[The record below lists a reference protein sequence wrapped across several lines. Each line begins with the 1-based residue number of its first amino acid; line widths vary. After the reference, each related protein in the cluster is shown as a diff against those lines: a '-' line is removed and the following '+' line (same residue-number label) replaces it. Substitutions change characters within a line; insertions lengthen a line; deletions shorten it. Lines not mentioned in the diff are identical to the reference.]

1 MKLAAAPDVIFTK
14 FLYLV
19 GGGSIVALVVMF
31 TIIVWHTFV
40 VQDIL
45 KSACVAFLVG
55 ILFVT
60 QILTSAC
67 VAFLVGILFVTQ
79 ILTSACVA
87 FLVGILFVTQILTVL
102 RAFTIQSATIEF
114 DPRSAAVW
122 MALFEMTFHLA
133 TTFNMVSFIIGAALN
148 EEWLN
153 LVFITI
159 GFSLST
165 RSLDRYCY
173 RA

>member
-1 MKLAAAPDVIFTK
+1 MKLAAVPDVIFTK

-45 KSACVAFLVG
+45 K
-55 ILFVT
+55 
-60 QILTSAC
+60 
-67 VAFLVGILFVTQ
+67 
-79 ILTSACVA
+79 SACVA